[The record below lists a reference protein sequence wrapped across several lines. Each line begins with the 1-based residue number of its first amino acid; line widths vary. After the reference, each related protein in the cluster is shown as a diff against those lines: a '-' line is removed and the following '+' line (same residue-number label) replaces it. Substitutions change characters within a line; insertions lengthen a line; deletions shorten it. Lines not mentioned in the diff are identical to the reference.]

1 MTPRFSPFLAH
12 LLMAGLA
19 RRALLHTDAR
29 SDAPPADQRPSSQKQ
44 AATAVAVAV
53 AAAAPVLRFPRPAVA
68 TVARR

>member
-19 RRALLHTDAR
+19 RRALLHTDAQ

-44 AATAVAVAV
+44 AATAVA
-53 AAAAPVLRFPRPAVA
+53 AAAPVLRFPRPAVH

>member
-19 RRALLHTDAR
+19 RRALLHTDAQ

-44 AATAVAVAV
+44 AATAVAVA
-53 AAAAPVLRFPRPAVA
+53 AAAAPVLRIPRPAVG

>member
-44 AATAVAVAV
+44 AATAVA
-53 AAAAPVLRFPRPAVA
+53 AAAPVLRFPRPAVA
-68 TVARR
+68 TVSRR

>member
-29 SDAPPADQRPSSQKQ
+29 SDAPPADQRSSSQKQ
-44 AATAVAVAV
+44 AATAVAV